1 MVRKLGE
8 LLVEAGAV
16 EEAQLQAAL
25 DAQEDSGRP
34 LGMTLV
40 RMGFLDEI
48 TLIRTLANQLSM
60 PLVRLQGKKIQ
71 AEILNTVPPD
81 LAEKHRCLPLFIRS
95 EDGSK
100 ALFLA
105 MEDPADTEAVEDLG
119 RLVEMRIRPV
129 LVAPTELQEALARH
143 YSWAPAGDD
152 DVAFDPLGSI
162 PTQSEDGLEV
172 LDLGDGEDDLSDLS
186 EPPAFG
192 YSESPSA
199 PGLATVRRADA
210 VPADTILRALT
221 QLLVEKGVITREEL
235 VERLG
240 SIEDETGDEFD

>member
-25 DAQEDSGRP
+25 EAQRDSGRP

-40 RMGFLDEI
+40 RMGFLDEV

-71 AEILNTVPPD
+71 AEILDTVPPD
-81 LAEKHRCLPLFIRS
+81 LAEKHRCLPLFIRR
-95 EDGSK
+95 EGGLK
-100 ALFLA
+100 ALFVA
-105 MEDPADTEAVEDLG
+105 MEDPADTDAVEDLG

-129 LVAPTELQEALARH
+129 LVAPTELQEALAHH

-152 DVAFDPLGSI
+152 DGACDPLDAI
-162 PTQSEDGLEV
+162 PTESEAGLEV
-172 LDLGDGEDDLSDLS
+172 LDLGDGDPLDQS
-186 EPPAFG
+186 EPPSLGDFEA
-192 YSESPSA
+192 PSA
-199 PGLATVRRADA
+199 PAVRRGDT

-240 SIEDETGDEFD
+240 SIEDETGGEFG

>member
-1 MVRKLGE
+1 MARKLGE

-25 DAQEDSGRP
+25 DAQSDSGRP

-40 RMGFLDEI
+40 RMGFLDEV

-60 PLVRLQGKKIQ
+60 PLVRLLSKKIQ
-71 AEILNTVPPD
+71 AEILDIIPPD
-81 LAEKHRCLPLFIRS
+81 LAEKHRCLPLFIRR
-95 EDGSK
+95 EGGLK
-100 ALFLA
+100 VLFLA

-143 YSWAPAGDD
+143 YAWAPFGDD
-152 DVAFDPLGSI
+152 DGPCDPLASV
-162 PTQSEDGLEV
+162 PTESEDGLEV
-172 LDLGDGEDDLSDLS
+172 LDLDAGEDDLLDVS
-186 EPPAFG
+186 EPPELSVAEF
-192 YSESPSA
+192 ESA
-199 PGLATVRRADA
+199 PALAAGPSPDA
-210 VPADTILRALT
+210 VPADSILRALT

-240 SIEDETGDEFD
+240 SIEDETGDDSS